1 MTVPLNGPS
10 HPLSLPFTG
19 RCPLFPIV
27 WGHTLYGAH
36 EINSLHPYSVP
47 GAQTHRGRTIPS
59 RAPANDMLTAGNSI
73 RKNAEMAYRVV
84 IERLEF
90 QGRCGVTSAERR
102 RPQALAIDVELD
114 CEGTTA
120 EAADQINK
128 TVDYAQVT
136 KRIVELGENQ
146 DCALLETFMEQVL
159 AMLFEEFPVVKVS
172 LWLRKLT
179 PPLSHMTG
187 SVGVKVERS
196 RMAHQ
201 PQPTD
206 LVPSL
211 FVAQQL
217 HRLPKGRALDVAAG
231 SGRHAPYLASHGFQ
245 VDAMDH
251 DEQAM
256 AQLAAT
262 ATQRN
267 LPNLTVRTVDLER
280 TTEDRP
286 EFPKQEYDVI
296 VVCFYLHRP
305 LFPALIESLKPNG
318 VLLYETFTIDNH
330 VRHRHP
336 RRREFCLAHNELLRL
351 TSSLRVLSY
360 DDGEHD
366 GSQGPGPFFTARLV
380 AQQAGPST
388 LPQTSI

>member
-1 MTVPLNGPS
+1 
-10 HPLSLPFTG
+10 
-19 RCPLFPIV
+19 
-27 WGHTLYGAH
+27 
-36 EINSLHPYSVP
+36 
-47 GAQTHRGRTIPS
+47 
-59 RAPANDMLTAGNSI
+59 
-73 RKNAEMAYRVV
+73 
-84 IERLEF
+84 
-90 QGRCGVTSAERR
+90 
-102 RPQALAIDVELD
+102 
-114 CEGTTA
+114 
-120 EAADQINK
+120 
-128 TVDYAQVT
+128 
-136 KRIVELGENQ
+136 
-146 DCALLETFMEQVL
+146 
-159 AMLFEEFPVVKVS
+159 MLFTEFPVMKVF
-172 LWLRKLT
+172 LWLRKLA

-196 RMAHQ
+196 RTADLLQ
-201 PQPTD
+201 QTD

-211 FVAQQL
+211 FLAQQLQL

-231 SGRHAPYLASHGFQ
+231 SGRHALYLASHGFQ

-267 LPNLTVRTVDLER
+267 LSNLTVRTVDLER
-280 TTEDRP
+280 TTEERP

-305 LFPALIESLKPNG
+305 LFPALIESLRPNG

-330 VRHRHP
+330 LRHRHP

-360 DDGEHD
+360 DEGEHD
-366 GSQGPGPFFTARLV
+366 SGQGPGSVFTARLV
-380 AQQAGPST
+380 AQQAGPSS
-388 LPQTSI
+388 LPHAST